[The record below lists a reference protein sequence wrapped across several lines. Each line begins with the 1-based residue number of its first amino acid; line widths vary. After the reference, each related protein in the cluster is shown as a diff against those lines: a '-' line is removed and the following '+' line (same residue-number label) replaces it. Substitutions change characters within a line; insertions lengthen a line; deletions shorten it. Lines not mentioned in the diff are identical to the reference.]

1 MDKLQLHSV
10 AYLQFSTTTGCGG
23 MRQPAFET
31 PPLVALSYTESCNLD
46 CRHCYGNCTRQA
58 GADELSGAEWLRV
71 IDDLIADGVIQF
83 YIEGGEPLWRPDFLD
98 VLAHAARRAMTLVRT
113 HGTLIDGEMALR
125 LRDAGV
131 GRVLVD
137 LMGARAETH
146 EWFTQTPGS
155 FAASCAAVTHL
166 RAAGIPVDVLTIL
179 NRRTAPELDGLMTL
193 ARDLGAQRLGVLRF
207 YPIGRARA
215 LWSELALSLPE
226 MMSAIG
232 ALRPPD
238 GLRVMQ
244 SWHPNDRNCCW
255 QSACISARGDSIGCA
270 YLREFVNFG
279 NVRTARLVDT
289 WRNDPLYRRLRA
301 GEVEAHCSSCTA
313 KEGTRG
319 GCRAAAYAFHGR
331 WDAPD
336 PFCSSLNNGV
346 DLRVIPQWLA
356 QQGPGPVRPPGPGD
370 GVLPRV
376 QPARPR
382 HLHAQSRRVAR
393 FRTMP

>member
-1 MDKLQLHSV
+1 M
-10 AYLQFSTTTGCGG
+10 GE
-23 MRQPAFET
+23 PAFET

-46 CRHCYGNCTRQA
+46 CRHCYANCSRQPKP
-58 GADELSGAEWLRV
+58 DELTTEEWVRIV
-71 IDDLIADGVIQF
+71 DQLISDGVIQF
-83 YIEGGEPLWRPDFLD
+83 YIEGGEPLWRPDFPAILER
-98 VLAHAARRAMTLVRT
+98 AARRAMTLVRT
-113 HGTLIDGEMALR
+113 NGTLIDHAMAQR

-137 LMGARAETH
+137 LMGATAETH
-146 EWFTQTPGS
+146 EWFTRTPAS
-155 FAASCAAVTHL
+155 FERSCDAVLHL
-166 RAAGIPVDVLTIL
+166 RAAGIAVDVLTIL
-179 NRRTAPELDGLMTL
+179 NRRTAPELPAL
-193 ARDLGAQRLGVLRF
+193 ARLAGDLGAQRLGILRF

-215 LWSELALSLPE
+215 LWPELALSLPE
-226 MMSAIG
+226 MMSAIET
-232 ALRPPD
+232 LDPPP

-244 SWHPNDRNCCW
+244 SWHPADRNCCW

-279 NVRTARLVDT
+279 NVRTTTLVDT
-289 WRNDPLYRRLRA
+289 WRNDPLYRQLRA
-301 GEVEAHCSSCTA
+301 GKVEPHCPDCTA

-336 PFCSSLNNGV
+336 PFCTTLNDGV
-346 DLRVIPQWLA
+346 DLRVLPEWLA
-356 QQGPGPVRPPGPGD
+356 HQDPGPVRPPGPGD
-370 GVLPRV
+370 GILPRV

-393 FRTMP
+393 FRTVP